1 MYKDSSLSI
10 NWECPRIVK
19 HRYSRPA
26 HILSELVTPF
36 CGVLGSFPLS
46 EWCWRSADSTA
57 TMDHICQSSAVVP
70 GWQWAALQCGPGHR
84 HPPTSRGSSCRWHAF
99 LWHLHL
105 PVVSNGPFSH
115 CKSNLMH
122 NLSRLE
128 KNDPNFENLA
138 NHCSFSARLLRSRD
152 DLVFHVPN
160 VWFPWTRAVNSGS
173 SAVCSF
179 RLAEIKSVFS
189 GNYKVLNRDTL
200 QWSARIQEKV
210 ANPGEVSVHIKI
222 KLIWDNTSHLIPGSR
237 KGT

>member
-1 MYKDSSLSI
+1 MTSF
-10 NWECPRIVK
+10 CIV
-19 HRYSRPA
+19 P
-26 HILSELVTPF
+26 
-36 CGVLGSFPLS
+36 GSFPLS

-57 TMDHICQSSAVVP
+57 TMDHFCQSSAVVP

-84 HPPTSRGSSCRWHAF
+84 HSSTSRRSSCRWHAF

-105 PVVSNGPFSH
+105 PVVSNRPFSR

-122 NLSRLE
+122 NLSWIE
-128 KNDPNFENLA
+128 KNDPCFENLA
-138 NHCSFSARLLRSRD
+138 NLCPLPARQLCTWD
-152 DLVFHVPN
+152 NDFMFHVPN
-160 VWFPWTRAVNSGS
+160 VWFPWTRAVNSGR

-222 KLIWDNTSHLIPGSR
+222 
-237 KGT
+237 